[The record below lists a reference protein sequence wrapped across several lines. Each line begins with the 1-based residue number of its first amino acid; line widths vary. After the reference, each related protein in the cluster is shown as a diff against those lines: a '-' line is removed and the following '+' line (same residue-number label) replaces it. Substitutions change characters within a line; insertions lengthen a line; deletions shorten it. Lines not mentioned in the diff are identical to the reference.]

1 MSPQLTGN
9 ISLSF
14 LLSHSF
20 SSCSLTHSQ
29 YSHFHNFCIRM
40 LSVYEWQSMSKRAFV
55 ETCVHREIL
64 TFNFFYLRKRE
75 KKSFECFSLSIIN
88 IFMNISK
95 KISFD

>member
-1 MSPQLTGN
+1 
-9 ISLSF
+9 
-14 LLSHSF
+14 
-20 SSCSLTHSQ
+20 
-29 YSHFHNFCIRM
+29 
-40 LSVYEWQSMSKRAFV
+40 MSKRAFV

>member
-1 MSPQLTGN
+1 
-9 ISLSF
+9 
-14 LLSHSF
+14 
-20 SSCSLTHSQ
+20 
-29 YSHFHNFCIRM
+29 
-40 LSVYEWQSMSKRAFV
+40 MSKRAFV

-95 KISFD
+95 KYLLIKIFFSRVTSINT